1 VIEIKAGT
9 FKPEHPGQLSFYLS
23 AVDGGLKSE
32 QDGPT
37 IGLLLCKSK
46 NTVVAEYAVRDITSP
61 LGVSECELLEFLPE
75 PLRTNMPTI
84 EEIERELEGGR
95 A

>member
-1 VIEIKAGT
+1 MANHHATPPVLQHT
-9 FKPEHPGQLSFYLS
+9 LDFYLS
-23 AVDGGLKSE
+23 AVDGEVKSE

-46 NTVVAEYAVRDITSP
+46 NKVVAEYAVRDITSP
-61 LGVSECELLEFLPE
+61 LGVFEYQLLEALPE
-75 PLRTNMPTI
+75 PLQTNMPSI
-84 EEIERELEGGR
+84 EEIERELQGGV